1 MTVKANQERI
11 IHLEDDVKEL
21 NGRVTNLE
29 TNMTDLLARLD
40 IIIKMGRV
48 TLIIVASALGLDVG
62 IEGGMFCWLREN

>member
-21 NGRVTNLE
+21 DGRVTNLE

-40 IIIKMGRV
+40 VVIRMGRL
-48 TLIIVASALGLDVG
+48 TLAIVAAALGLDVG
-62 IEGGMFCWLREN
+62 IEGGMF

>member
-62 IEGGMFCWLREN
+62 IEGGMF

>member
-40 IIIKMGRV
+40 IIIKMGRA
-48 TLIIVASALGLDVG
+48 TLAIVAAALGLDVG
-62 IEGGMFCWLREN
+62 FQGGMF

>member
-40 IIIKMGRV
+40 IVIKMGRL

-62 IEGGMFCWLREN
+62 IEGGMF

>member
-1 MTVKANQERI
+1 LTVKANQERI

-40 IIIKMGRV
+40 IVIKMGRL

-62 IEGGMFCWLREN
+62 IEGGMF

>member
-11 IHLEDDVKEL
+11 INLEDDVKDL

-40 IIIKMGRV
+40 VVIRMGRL
-48 TLIIVASALGLDVG
+48 TLAIVAAALGVDVG
-62 IEGGMFCWLREN
+62 IEGGMF

>member
-11 IHLEDDVKEL
+11 INLEDDVKDL

-40 IIIKMGRV
+40 VVIRMGRL
-48 TLIIVASALGLDVG
+48 TLAIVAAALGLDVG
-62 IEGGMFCWLREN
+62 IEGGMF

>member
-40 IIIKMGRV
+40 VVIRMGRL
-48 TLIIVASALGLDVG
+48 TLAIVAAALGLDVG
-62 IEGGMFCWLREN
+62 IEGGMF

>member
-1 MTVKANQERI
+1 MVLTVKANQERI

-62 IEGGMFCWLREN
+62 IEGGMF

>member
-1 MTVKANQERI
+1 MVLTVKANQERI

-40 IIIKMGRV
+40 IVIKMGRL

-62 IEGGMFCWLREN
+62 IEGGMF